1 MIFNSLTFV
10 VFFAIVLAAHNAR
23 FFSWHQKKINLMIF
37 SYLFYAAWNPP
48 FVILLW
54 VSTVVDWWAAQWM
67 VRSKR
72 HTTRKA
78 WMLISVVVNLGMLG
92 YFKYGEFLLA
102 NFVTLAASVGVD
114 YRPPEWNIILPV
126 GISFY
131 TFATLSYTLDVYLRR
146 AKPAKHFLDYALFV
160 TFFPH
165 LVAGPIMRPTELV
178 PQFAEPRRATAH
190 QLHFGLALIIL
201 GLFQKVVLADG
212 FLGPVVEKVYD
223 AREGVPMMLDAWVA
237 TLAFSGQIFCDFAG
251 YSTTAIGV
259 ALSLGF
265 AMPDNFRFPY
275 AAVGFSDFWRRWHIS
290 LSSWLRDYLYI
301 PLGGN
306 KHGPRRTYGA
316 LMGTMLLGG
325 LWHGAAWT
333 FVVWGGLHGLYL
345 AVERWLKGKFGGWTP
360 RARVDRRARPAHL
373 HTDQHHLG
381 VLPRQGFHRRLKYA
395 DLDGR
400 PRRETHSDDRF
411 AADDLRDG
419 HRRRDR
425 RHPLGDARQ
434 DAGDRGRAH
443 PIMGGRGPARDHEH
457 RHRRRTGEGQCLHLL
472 PILSP
477 PKRPRG
483 ASCSAKARSPPG
495 CA

>member
-1 MIFNSLTFV
+1 MIFNSLTFL
-10 VFFAIVLAAHNAR
+10 VFFAIVMALHYAP
-23 FFSWHQKKINLMIF
+23 FFSWHQKKINLMIA

-67 VRSKR
+67 VRAQQER
-72 HTTRKA
+72 TRKA

-92 YFKYGEFLLA
+92 YFKYGGFLLE
-102 NFVTLAASVGVD
+102 NFIELAASLGIA
-114 YRPPEWNIILPV
+114 YKPPEWNIVLPV

-178 PQFAEPRRATAH
+178 PQFSESRQATAH
-190 QLHFGLALIIL
+190 QIYFGLSLMIL

-223 AREGVPMMLDAWVA
+223 AREGVPTMLDAWVA

-259 ALSLGF
+259 ALCLGF

-275 AAVGFSDFWRRWHIS
+275 AAVGFSDFWRRWHIT

-306 KHGPRRTYGA
+306 RHGPARTYTA

-333 FVVWGGLHGLYL
+333 FVVWGGLHGTYL
-345 AVERWLKGKFGGWTP
+345 AVERWLRGRFGGWKPGPASIVALGLLTYFLVNITWVFFRAKDFTTASTMLQSMAGAAAKPTP
-360 RARVDRRARPAHL
+360 MIAL
-373 HTDQHHLG
+373 
-381 VLPRQGFHRRLKYA
+381 LPMIYA
-395 DLDGR
+395 LVVVGGIVT
-400 PRRETHSDDRF
+400 THW
-411 AADDLRDG
+411 AMRDKTLEIAVERTPSWLVG
-419 HRRRDR
+419 GI
-425 RHPLGDARQ
+425 LA
-434 DAGDRGRAH
+434 
-443 PIMGGRGPARDHEH
+443 IMAIAVVAEQGRG
-457 RHRRRTGEGQCLHLL
+457 
-472 PILSP
+472 
-477 PKRPRG
+477 
-483 ASCSAKARSPPG
+483 SAFIYFQF
-495 CA
+495 